1 MLTLLVFWRSGGGN
15 VTGTGMIEDAGK
27 MPEEKGPYVRAAN
40 MVTTRGFSDPFLNG
54 RLSIKCSP
62 ISLSNLTFSNF

>member
-40 MVTTRGFSDPFLNG
+40 MVTTAGSVIR
-54 RLSIKCSP
+54 
-62 ISLSNLTFSNF
+62 SLTVGCQ